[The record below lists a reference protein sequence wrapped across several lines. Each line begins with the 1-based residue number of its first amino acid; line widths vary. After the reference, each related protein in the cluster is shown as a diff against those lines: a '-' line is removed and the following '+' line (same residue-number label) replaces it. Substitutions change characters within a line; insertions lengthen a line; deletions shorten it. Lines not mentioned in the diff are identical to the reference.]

1 MVACLFH
8 KRQASALVT
17 FSKHTM
23 KYLLSVTYKEE
34 EEEQFIGTEGQDYIG
49 KYIVI
54 NDYAKVWFE
63 FKRVGF
69 IVLHI

>member
-1 MVACLFH
+1 
-8 KRQASALVT
+8 
-17 FSKHTM
+17 M
-23 KYLLSVTYKEE
+23 KYLLSITYRRRRRRKKRRRKRKEE
-34 EEEQFIGTEGQDYIG
+34 FIGTEGQDNIG

-63 FKRVGF
+63 FKRGGF